1 MGNGYMMG
9 SGGKESP
16 QLYILIKCESRFG
29 PVYVNDKCKW
39 FIYLFIY
46 HFTWGKSRVI
56 NTHKNYCTWEK
67 ETFSWFYK

>member
-9 SGGKESP
+9 RGGKESP

-46 HFTWGKSRVI
+46 SFIYLSFHLR
-56 NTHKNYCTWEK
+56 
-67 ETFSWFYK
+67 